1 MTEADMTNTPTS
13 AMRQALTA
21 QLAAQGDGPPIW
33 RDLGAFG
40 ADVMLGFD
48 GRGRVLLRAPPHG
61 AAEATIIALAPD
73 DALNIAEALSAAAT
87 VADEALAGETPRE

>member
-1 MTEADMTNTPTS
+1 MTETGMTNTSTS
-13 AMRQALTA
+13 AMRQALAA

-48 GRGRVLLRAPPHG
+48 GHGRVLLRMRLRG
-61 AAEATIIALAPD
+61 AAEATVIALATD
-73 DALNIAEALSAAAT
+73 DAQNVAEAQIAAAT
-87 VADEALAGETPRE
+87 TEDQTLAGEAPRG